1 MILFMLLEK
10 NVLQNIGKYRA
21 IECIVME
28 LLYNIIIDR
37 KILEIF
43 EAVVNQ
49 HSAAINCI
57 DWKFI
62 NAKVYNYS

>member
-1 MILFMLLEK
+1 M
-10 NVLQNIGKYRA
+10 YTD
-21 IECIVME
+21 E

-37 KILEIF
+37 KILEMF
-43 EAVVNQ
+43 QAVVNQ
-49 HSAAINCI
+49 RTAAINWI